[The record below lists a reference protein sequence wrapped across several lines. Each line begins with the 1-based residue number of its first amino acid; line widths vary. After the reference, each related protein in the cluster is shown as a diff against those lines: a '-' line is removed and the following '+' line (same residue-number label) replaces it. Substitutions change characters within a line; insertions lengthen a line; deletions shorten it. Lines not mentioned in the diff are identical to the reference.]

1 MCYIYVID
9 EIVTEENE
17 SLDPEPIKGGVQKMN
32 RKEKA
37 VEYFHSGCNC
47 CQAVLS
53 AFTDEQ
59 HTEEMKRM
67 GAAFGL
73 GMGNMEGTCGAL
85 VAAEMLL
92 GLKTYEGRPMIKKAA
107 AVSELFRTLSG
118 ATICKEIKGRE
129 TGKVLCSC
137 DDCVRNA
144 VTIAESKLFQAD

>member
-1 MCYIYVID
+1 MD
-9 EIVTEENE
+9 
-17 SLDPEPIKGGVQKMN
+17 

-47 CQAVLS
+47 CQAVLC

-59 HTEEMKRM
+59 HAAEMKKL

-92 GLKTYEGRPMIKKAA
+92 GLKTYDGKPMIKKAA
-107 AVSELFRTLSG
+107 AVSELFKTLSG
-118 ATICKEIKGRE
+118 STICKEIKGRE
-129 TGKVLCSC
+129 TGKVFCSC

-144 VTIAESKLFQAD
+144 VTIAESKLFQE